1 MSTFKTPT
9 KTAINRQIF
18 NSKQNPVVEPC
29 NQTHRQR
36 ITRGFNQTLVH
47 LEKSRL
53 PSTSTT
59 RARIPQN
66 ARPSAACPSLGRR
79 GNGNDDE
86 LVEIREKALVRVME
100 TGRKKKRQ
108 KENEILKEKMM
119 QQEKR
124 SASQLKHSQ
133 KERQRAEIY
142 SINRILKQRFD
153 E

>member
-1 MSTFKTPT
+1 MQPRQDGSEDGRSDEQFLDLYSSAVNHMNSFACPLLRRQP
-9 KTAINRQIF
+9 KTAINGQIF

-47 LEKSRL
+47 LERSRP
-53 PSTSTT
+53 PSTPTT

-66 ARPSAACPSLGRR
+66 ARPSTACPSLGRR

-100 TGRKKKRQ
+100 KRNGKKRT
-108 KENEILKEKMM
+108 
-119 QQEKR
+119 
-124 SASQLKHSQ
+124 
-133 KERQRAEIY
+133 
-142 SINRILKQRFD
+142 RF
-153 E
+153 